1 MMQVM
6 LVEGEALVRT
16 MLGNFTGGVVGAG
29 FLCELSRELGITT
42 GFT

>member
-1 MMQVM
+1 MQVM

-16 MLGNFTGGVVGAG
+16 RLRNVTGGVVGVR
-29 FLCELSRELGITT
+29 FLCELSRELGIAT